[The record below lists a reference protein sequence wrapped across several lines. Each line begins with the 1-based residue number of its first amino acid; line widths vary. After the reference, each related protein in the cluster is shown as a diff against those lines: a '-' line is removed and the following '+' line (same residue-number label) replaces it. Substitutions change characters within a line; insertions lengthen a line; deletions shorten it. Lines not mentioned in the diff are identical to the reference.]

1 MSQFDDSRNKDPVV
15 LAEHPIYL
23 KDHIVGAK
31 FVSYLYYDLMAIDEV
46 DDKSFQVANFLKR
59 SA

>member
-1 MSQFDDSRNKDPVV
+1 MV

-31 FVSYLYYDLMAIDEV
+31 FVSYLYYDLMTNDKV
-46 DDKSFQVANFLKR
+46 DDKSFQVEHFLKR